1 MELKIKWVGND
12 AMKDLWVNDW
22 LMGGMRPKGNGYWGW
37 LLHQGDTPIDV
48 YADTM
53 SDCMEA
59 LVNAYTAVRIGRSY
73 GT

>member
-1 MELKIKWVGND
+1 MELKVEWKGND
-12 AMKDLWVNDW
+12 AEQNLWVDDW

-37 LLHQGDTPIDV
+37 LMHQGDTPIDV

-53 SDCMEA
+53 EDCMEA
-59 LVNAYTAVRIGRSY
+59 LVNAYIVVRIGARC